1 LDGTHGKL
9 MMVLNKMSSL
19 DFPKKKPMDNS
30 RRKAGDLN
38 PKLLAQTSRK
48 KFGIINV
55 FIDMITNSLK
65 IH

>member
-1 LDGTHGKL
+1 
-9 MMVLNKMSSL
+9 
-19 DFPKKKPMDNS
+19 MDNS